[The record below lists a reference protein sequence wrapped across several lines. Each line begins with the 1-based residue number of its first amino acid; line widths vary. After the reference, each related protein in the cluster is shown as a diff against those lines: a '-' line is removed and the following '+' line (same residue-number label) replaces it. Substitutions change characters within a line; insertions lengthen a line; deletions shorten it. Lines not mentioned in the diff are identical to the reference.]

1 MANGSASDIHHH
13 RCTASALSST
23 WSLTAAHCITELD
36 IHPTVIAKICYL
48 KPESGPCRADIA
60 MYYFSPET
68 GGCPRFSWGGCQG
81 NGNRFDTKQECLST
95 CLSTP
100 ERQSS
105 RPPYCGLTFDYGYC
119 FGAVPRWYFD
129 PRWKVCKK
137 TIYSG
142 CGGNKNNF
150 YSLPQCDSICRFGK
164 GRIKEK
170 KDMPGDPKKVLI
182 INPTGATRARAD

>member
-1 MANGSASDIHHH
+1 MSDSPS
-13 RCTASALSST
+13 RGPLSGALETSHSMERPPKRSKSSVT
-23 WSLTAAHCITELD
+23 SQ
-36 IHPTVIAKICYL
+36 PVIAKICYL
-48 KPESGPCRADIA
+48 KPDSGPCRADIA

-68 GGCPRFSWGGCQG
+68 NDCPRFSWGGCQG
-81 NGNRFDTKQECLST
+81 NGNRFDTKQDCLST
-95 CLSTP
+95 CLSQP
-100 ERQSS
+100 DRQNI
-105 RPPYCGLTFDYGYC
+105 RPPYCSLTFDYGYC

-150 YSLPQCDSICRFGK
+150 YSMPQCDSICRFGT

-170 KDMPGDPKKVLI
+170 KDMVGDPKKVLI
-182 INPTGATRARAD
+182 INPTGATRARVDKN